1 MNISNCS
8 CTEFIILRHTQCK
21 KRELFVTRMKFPRS
35 SIVDSAISVYNHILN
50 QIQDNFVRYLTLALV
65 LLASST
71 ISATTVYISD
81 SLDVFYRSGPTNQ
94 YRILGTLKSGVE
106 VELLQQDAEN
116 GSSQIRL
123 ASGREVWIDT
133 SNLITTKPN
142 YLQLEE
148 LRREYQQYRRTTTG
162 EIADLQSNLK
172 QARDLAAASE
182 RLQQRIAKLEL
193 DNEALTLRNQ
203 ALSDR
208 SRYDLI
214 TAGGIVAI
222 LGIFVGLILPK
233 LITRKRDDGWR

>member
-1 MNISNCS
+1 M
-8 CTEFIILRHTQCK
+8 
-21 KRELFVTRMKFPRS
+21 
-35 SIVDSAISVYNHILN
+35 
-50 QIQDNFVRYLTLALV
+50 RYLTLVLV
-65 LLASST
+65 FLASST
-71 ISATTVYISD
+71 ISAATAYISD

-94 YRILGTLKSGVE
+94 YRILGVLKSGVA
-106 VELLQQDAEN
+106 VELIQQDSEN
-116 GSSQIRL
+116 ASSQIRL
-123 ASGREVWIDT
+123 ESGREVWIDT
-133 SNLITTKPN
+133 DKLITTKPN
-142 YLQLEE
+142 YLQLDE

-172 QARDLAAASE
+172 QARDLASASE

-193 DNEALTLRNQ
+193 DNEALSLRNQ

-208 SRYDLI
+208 SRYDLL

>member
-1 MNISNCS
+1 M
-8 CTEFIILRHTQCK
+8 
-21 KRELFVTRMKFPRS
+21 
-35 SIVDSAISVYNHILN
+35 
-50 QIQDNFVRYLTLALV
+50 RYLTLAII
-65 LLASST
+65 LLMSSVT
-71 ISATTVYISD
+71 SATTVYISD

-94 YRILGTLKSGVE
+94 YRILGVLKSGVE
-106 VELLQQDAEN
+106 VELIQEDAEN
-116 GSSQIRL
+116 AASQVRL

-133 SNLITTKPN
+133 KNLIATKPN
-142 YLQLEE
+142 FMQLDE
-148 LRREYQQYRRTTTG
+148 LRREYQQYRRTTTD
-162 EIADLQSNLK
+162 EVSNLQNNLR
-172 QARDLAAASE
+172 QARELAAASE

-233 LITRKRDDGWR
+233 LIRRRRDDGWR